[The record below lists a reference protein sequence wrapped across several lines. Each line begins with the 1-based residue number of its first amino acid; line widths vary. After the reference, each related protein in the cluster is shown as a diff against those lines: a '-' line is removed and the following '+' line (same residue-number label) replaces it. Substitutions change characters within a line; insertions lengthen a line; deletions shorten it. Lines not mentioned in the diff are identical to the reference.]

1 MVATK
6 PNPNESGSSDDSF
19 QTTLWGMV
27 LEAGKGDSE
36 QSSAALARL
45 CRSYWYPLYVFVR
58 RQGHGPEDAQD
69 LVQEFFARVLERNYF
84 RAADPQ
90 KGRFRF
96 FLVATLRNFL
106 ANEWDR
112 ARRQKRGGNVQI
124 LPFDDEDPETRY
136 LAETTHHMSAE
147 KAFERR
153 WALTLLEQALGQL

>member
-6 PNPNESGSSDDSF
+6 PNSNESGSSDDSF

-96 FLVATLRNFL
+96 FLVATLRHFL

-112 ARRQKRGGNVQI
+112 ARARSAAGTFGCCPLMTQI
-124 LPFDDEDPETRY
+124 RKHAIWPRPRIT
-136 LAETTHHMSAE
+136 
-147 KAFERR
+147 
-153 WALTLLEQALGQL
+153 